1 MKIVAGG
8 RLRFDLNQS
17 PLRVRGHNDYVRT
30 FVFRCPTTGYNVQG
44 RYEDPNGPLPAFVGQ
59 HCLACNGLHV
69 VDPRTGKGMSELRAI
84 AVPRRPSDPTS
95 STD

>member
-1 MKIVAGG
+1 MQPVFALTCIKAHRECNSEHG
-8 RLRFDLNQS
+8 Q
-17 PLRVRGHNDYVRT
+17 VRT

-44 RYEDPNGPLPAFVGQ
+44 RYDGGTGPLPTFVGQ

-84 AVPRRPSDPTS
+84 AAHRQSSDPTPP
-95 STD
+95 DD